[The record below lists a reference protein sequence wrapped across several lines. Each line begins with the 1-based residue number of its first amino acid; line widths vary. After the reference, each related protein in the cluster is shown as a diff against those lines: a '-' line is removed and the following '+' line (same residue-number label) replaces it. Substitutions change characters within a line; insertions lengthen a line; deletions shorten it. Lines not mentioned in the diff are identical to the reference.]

1 MKFIKNFQPCT
12 CLRVCFQGGT
22 GRPGVTNSEQDARLF
37 QVRGT
42 DEMNTKATEVV
53 AKASSLNSNDV
64 FLLKTLRVCY
74 LWYGKVRS
82 HEKNPETEL
91 SESRN
96 VAAFVDFWVFFV
108 LFSRAAAGMRE

>member
-1 MKFIKNFQPCT
+1 
-12 CLRVCFQGGT
+12 
-22 GRPGVTNSEQDARLF
+22 
-37 QVRGT
+37 
-42 DEMNTKATEVV
+42 MNTKATEVV

-82 HEKNPETEL
+82 HEKNPSTEL
-91 SESRN
+91 SGSRN
-96 VAAFVDFWVFFV
+96 VAAFADFCFV